1 MSFLIIPL
9 TLALILML
17 KSFQPVRGW
26 WDSALKNPIISV
38 LITLS
43 FIATF
48 LGGTALEASGGIA
61 GTERILRLLVIII
74 IFFIALKSI
83 AAKPQSF
90 RNAGPS
96 AKIML
101 LFGLVAM
108 TSSLYSF
115 DAIITIWKSIELLT
129 VILAGFAIAGRIKS
143 IATLNILMLI
153 ILFLVISAGLGALLT
168 PQHAF
173 ANLQLSSSIVL
184 RGTSPSINSNTLTQF
199 AALLAVMLFTLRL
212 YKVREYKNISTL
224 VLIGISITIMLLG
237 HSRTSIFSGILAIIM
252 VFYFSKQRALLII
265 ATGVGAIGFL
275 VSDFLVQYITRGQS
289 TEVFTSMSGR
299 TNFWTEVWSY
309 VVESPYIGYGY
320 YAAQRELFYTS
331 SIDNSYL
338 EVLLGLGFI
347 GLFVFVLHV
356 VINGIM
362 ISQYIFKRNIPI
374 LQKIIVLQLATLYI
388 SLLVRSFTGP
398 TFQILHPNLI
408 MYMLLCISI
417 PALLRLKTDSITKN
431 TEPENIDP
439 QDHTNSRILR
449 YKTRGTHKQQ

>member
-9 TLALILML
+9 TLALLIML

-26 WDSALKNPIISV
+26 WDSARKNQTISV

-74 IFFIALKSI
+74 MLFIALRSI
-83 AAKPQSF
+83 ATKPHSF

-108 TSSLYSF
+108 ASSLYSF
-115 DAIITIWKSIELLT
+115 DAIITLWKSIELLT

-143 IATLNILMLI
+143 IDDIQAALNILMLI
-153 ILFLVISAGLGALLT
+153 MLFLITSAGLGALLT
-168 PQHAF
+168 PHDAF
-173 ANLQLSSSIVL
+173 VKLQLSSSIVL
-184 RGTSPSINSNTLTQF
+184 RGTSPTINPNTLTQF
-199 AALLAVMLFTLRL
+199 AALLAVMLFTSRL
-212 YKVREYKNISTL
+212 NKVSEYKNISTL
-224 VLIGISITIMLLG
+224 VLIGISIIIMLLG
-237 HSRTSIFSGILAIIM
+237 HSRTSIFSGILAVMM
-252 VFYFSKQRALLII
+252 VLYFSRQRILLII
-265 ATGVGAIGFL
+265 ASGVGAIGFL
-275 VSDFLVQYITRGQS
+275 ATDFLLQYISRGQS
-289 TEVFTSMSGR
+289 TELFTSMSGR
-299 TNFWTEVWSY
+299 TNFWTEVWGY

-331 SIDNSYL
+331 SVDNSYL

-356 VINGIM
+356 VINSIM

-374 LQKIIVLQLATLYI
+374 LQKIIGIQLATLYI

-408 MYMLLCISI
+408 MYMLLCVSI
-417 PALLRLKTDSITKN
+417 PALIRLKDNKAQNEIIGTSHN
-431 TEPENIDP
+431 TVNLDL
-439 QDHTNSRILR
+439 RILR
-449 YKTRGTHKQQ
+449 QRKN